1 LGQNAAVPAPR
12 FLPMPAG
19 LAKYFR
25 VMAIGFQNTLVY
37 RWNFLLRAVFSLIP
51 LMGTFFFW
59 GAATKAGGGQIAGY
73 SFNAMISY
81 FLGLMLLDLLAS
93 PTEDD
98 FQIAAEI
105 RDGLINQFLMKPM
118 DYLAYRF
125 SLFWSYRLIYT
136 ATTILPVVAVVWYL
150 RAYFTMPESGVTVF
164 LSLLAVLLSAVL
176 QFLIAF
182 TSALLAFWVLEV
194 SAPIFII
201 YSFEFL
207 AGGHVFPLDL
217 FPAWAY
223 RLMMLTPFPYEYWFP
238 LGVFLGRFSPEEV
251 ARGFAMQAIWCLL
264 AWLLARGVWSRGIRK
279 YTAVGG

>member
-1 LGQNAAVPAPR
+1 MTGIFFAAR
-12 FLPMPAG
+12 G
-19 LAKYFR
+19 LRKYLR
-25 VMAIGFQNTLVY
+25 VMEIGFQNTLVY
-37 RWNFLLRAVFSLIP
+37 RWNFLLRVCFSLIP

-59 GAATKAGGGQIAGY
+59 GAAIQEGGGEIGGY
-73 SFNAMISY
+73 GFRTMISY

-105 RDGLINQFLMKPM
+105 RDGLINQFLLKPV

-125 SLFWSYRLIYT
+125 SMFWAYRVIYAGT
-136 ATTILPVVAVVWYL
+136 ALLPVLAVIWFL
-150 RAYFTMPESGVTVF
+150 RAHFTMPETWGVALLSLAAVF
-164 LSLLAVLLSAVL
+164 LSAIL

-182 TSALLAFWVLEV
+182 SSALLAFWVLEV

-217 FPAWAY
+217 LPTWAY

-251 ARGFAMQAIWCLL
+251 VRGFAMQTLWCL
-264 AWLLARGVWSRGIRK
+264 AMWLLARWIWSRGIRG